1 MNAMTTMNPMDPVR
15 GQARFHK
22 ALVWFVLFL
31 IVVPNLVVSL
41 STARS
46 RGGDFRGFLIA
57 GERLLAGTFL
67 YEDSRVGTNVTWP
80 PFFAVFIAPFALL
93 ARMNLPLTQMLWYC
107 INILLFFYSV
117 HLWCRLS
124 YGKPLGGFDSRKDL
138 SFYSSAVLVPILLVT
153 DPLMRN
159 FVQLQINPLI
169 LFLLTLGFVR
179 LHEGR
184 EGTAGIWLGLA
195 AALKAF
201 PVLVLVVLVFRRR
214 IRAALSMGLAG
225 LVFTAMPAFRYGIP
239 SYAEH
244 LKAWVGLSL
253 AGGYPIGSLNQSV
266 YAMVTRWIAS
276 DPVLL
281 MKMKL
286 APPATDD
293 PRAVAAM
300 WVYRGLLLSFFSVFL
315 YIAYRKPFRRPDAE
329 AAFWIVLGMAFSPL
343 AWMHYWVLLFP
354 AVFVAW
360 RDASVLRN
368 RIVQCLFWISAFL
381 VTGMNVLDRFY
392 RPIGSLAH
400 SVVSNMTL
408 GALILL
414 VAMLAIM
421 ASGEGATTVAGLRV
435 ARAGQPE
442 P

>member
-1 MNAMTTMNPMDPVR
+1 
-15 GQARFHK
+15 
-22 ALVWFVLFL
+22 
-31 IVVPNLVVSL
+31 
-41 STARS
+41 
-46 RGGDFRGFLIA
+46 
-57 GERLLAGTFL
+57 
-67 YEDSRVGTNVTWP
+67 
-80 PFFAVFIAPFALL
+80 
-93 ARMNLPLTQMLWYC
+93 
-107 INILLFFYSV
+107 
-117 HLWCRLS
+117 
-124 YGKPLGGFDSRKDL
+124 
-138 SFYSSAVLVPILLVT
+138 
-153 DPLMRN
+153 
-159 FVQLQINPLI
+159 
-169 LFLLTLGFVR
+169 
-179 LHEGR
+179 
-184 EGTAGIWLGLA
+184 
-195 AALKAF
+195 
-201 PVLVLVVLVFRRR
+201 
-214 IRAALSMGLAG
+214 
-225 LVFTAMPAFRYGIP
+225 
-239 SYAEH
+239 
-244 LKAWVGLSL
+244 
-253 AGGYPIGSLNQSV
+253 
-266 YAMVTRWIAS
+266 
-276 DPVLL
+276 
-281 MKMKL
+281 
-286 APPATDD
+286 
-293 PRAVAAM
+293 M